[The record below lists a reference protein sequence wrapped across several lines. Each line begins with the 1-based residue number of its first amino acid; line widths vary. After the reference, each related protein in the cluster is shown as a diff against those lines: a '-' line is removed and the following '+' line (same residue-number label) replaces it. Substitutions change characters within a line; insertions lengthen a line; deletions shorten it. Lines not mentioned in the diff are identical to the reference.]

1 MHTIDELNDKLISEL
16 KELAEGLG
24 VKNAKKLAKEELVY
38 KILDQQAVTGTGSSP
53 APKKPSE
60 GGDPE
65 RKMRPRKR
73 ENVAPAPPEMQREKG
88 NEEGESSEEMLK
100 TLDFQIDQS
109 ATSFEDQPT
118 EAPSGN
124 VETPSQQER
133 REDRPSNPNQQPNQ
147 QHQARRENLVK
158 DFDGVV
164 SNEGVLEIMQDGYG
178 FLRSSD
184 YN

>member
-53 APKKPSE
+53 APKKSNE

-73 ENVAPAPPEMQREKG
+73 ENVAPAPAEVQPEKG
-88 NEEGESSEEMLK
+88 NEEVSSEEMLK
-100 TLDFQIDQS
+100 SLDFQIDQR
-109 ATSFEDQPT
+109 ATSFEEQPT

-133 REDRPSNPNQQPNQ
+133 REDRPSHPNQQSNQ
-147 QHQARRENLVK
+147 QHQPRRE
-158 DFDGVV
+158 
-164 SNEGVLEIMQDGYG
+164 
-178 FLRSSD
+178 
-184 YN
+184 